1 MSVEFI
7 ICMNMDNTTHISKLL
22 AYDALRPS
30 QLFCSRVG
38 MFPGL
43 NQYLER
49 FAQGQVAG
57 SRTLPLGLVS
67 DLPLSTVHSSS
78 CG

>member
-1 MSVEFI
+1 MVVY
-7 ICMNMDNTTHISKLL
+7 CHAYMNMDNTTHISKLL

-49 FAQGQVAG
+49 FCPRASRRVAHTATWTG
-57 SRTLPLGLVS
+57 IRPT
-67 DLPLSTVHSSS
+67 TE
-78 CG
+78 